1 MAATNGFEG
10 ERRHVKTRIP
20 AHVSQIREARRFVE
34 RVISEGA
41 LSEERAFD
49 LEVAV
54 SEACA
59 SAIERSEQDV
69 ELAAWRLRDR
79 VVVEISS
86 QGEPGFSPAEADEQR
101 LTLSLPLMTS
111 LADQVQISRLSDHL
125 TRVSLTFLVD
135 SACSRRDESI
145 DPSDEV
151 GEESERERLLEDPR
165 VRGHVLTDAESLERK
180 AAEAR
185 LMRQAFRDPLTGLA
199 NRALFF
205 DRLANAL
212 TRADRR
218 GSSVALV
225 LIDLDD
231 FKKVNDS
238 LGHAGGDRL
247 LVELAERL
255 GSQLRAEDTAARL
268 GGDEFALVLEE
279 GTGVEN
285 AVRTVERILADL
297 HIPLILADTSV
308 TPGASAGLAVRPP
321 RGCGAEELLQQ
332 ADLALYAAKSDGKN
346 KLRLYEAGMCAPTVA
361 RRELET
367 DLHQALM
374 RDEIV
379 THYQPILSTRTGAIV
394 GLEALCRWRHPRRG
408 LLTPDQ
414 FLPAAEETGLI
425 VPLGDLVLR
434 QACDTV
440 RQWDALHPDSGL
452 WMAVN
457 VCGRQLREP
466 RMVDVLMTTLTDSR
480 LGPERLVLDINED
493 VFAVSDEEVL
503 RSLVAAR
510 QAGVRLAVDDFGTGC
525 SSLSLLGKHPADFLK
540 MAKPLVD
547 TLGDCAGDGML
558 ADAVMGLARC
568 LRKQV
573 VAEGVETREQLE
585 KLTQLGCDM
594 WQGWY
599 FSPAL
604 KCSQILALSRDR
616 AA

>member
-1 MAATNGFEG
+1 M
-10 ERRHVKTRIP
+10 
-20 AHVSQIREARRFVE
+20 
-34 RVISEGA
+34 
-41 LSEERAFD
+41 
-49 LEVAV
+49 
-54 SEACA
+54 
-59 SAIERSEQDV
+59 
-69 ELAAWRLRDR
+69 
-79 VVVEISS
+79 
-86 QGEPGFSPAEADEQR
+86 
-101 LTLSLPLMTS
+101 
-111 LADQVQISRLSDHL
+111 
-125 TRVSLTFLVD
+125 
-135 SACSRRDESI
+135 
-145 DPSDEV
+145 
-151 GEESERERLLEDPR
+151 
-165 VRGHVLTDAESLERK
+165 
-180 AAEAR
+180 
-185 LMRQAFRDPLTGLA
+185 
-199 NRALFF
+199 
-205 DRLANAL
+205 
-212 TRADRR
+212 
-218 GSSVALV
+218 
-225 LIDLDD
+225 
-231 FKKVNDS
+231 
-238 LGHAGGDRL
+238 
-247 LVELAERL
+247 
-255 GSQLRAEDTAARL
+255 
-268 GGDEFALVLEE
+268 
-279 GTGVEN
+279 
-285 AVRTVERILADL
+285 
-297 HIPLILADTSV
+297 
-308 TPGASAGLAVRPP
+308 
-321 RGCGAEELLQQ
+321 
-332 ADLALYAAKSDGKN
+332 
-346 KLRLYEAGMCAPTVA
+346 
-361 RRELET
+361 
-367 DLHQALM
+367 
-374 RDEIV
+374 
-379 THYQPILSTRTGAIV
+379 